1 MEDSH
6 MKLMITQKQLDE
18 LSSEQKQNLCD
29 LWIPNL
35 YDTAVATVCVDA
47 AEETY
52 GQITFV
58 IGGVTILKNYNLLL
72 YDLKYLPEQKIRI
85 IQDNNSE
92 SVDSDNIDQY
102 NEIENK
108 ETHETNLNEDDE
120 EDDIE
125 EDFSFDED
133 FSFEFQR
140 PESFLKQEC
149 LPLLNIGQMLDILSR
164 KNFGQC
170 NFSLSVAIEEDYIEI
185 GKENFVQDNNF
196 NEDSENVELCD
207 VLWKAVK
214 TLL

>member
-1 MEDSH
+1 

-29 LWIPNL
+29 LWIPNV

-47 AEETY
+47 AEEKY

-58 IGGVTILKNYNLLL
+58 VGGIDILKNCNLLL

-92 SVDSDNIDQY
+92 NADSDNIDEN
-102 NEIENK
+102 NE
-108 ETHETNLNEDDE
+108 ETPEINLND

-170 NFSLSVAIEEDYIEI
+170 IFSLSVAIEEDYIEI
-185 GKENFVQDNNF
+185 GKSNFIDESTS
-196 NEDSENVELCD
+196 NEDNGNVELCD

-214 TLL
+214 ALL

>member
-1 MEDSH
+1 

-35 YDTAVATVCVDA
+35 YDAAVATVCVDA
-47 AEETY
+47 AEEKY

-58 IGGVTILKNYNLLL
+58 VGGIEIAKNCNLLL
-72 YDLKYLPEQKIRI
+72 YDLKYLPDQKIRL
-85 IQDNNSE
+85 IQDSA
-92 SVDSDNIDQY
+92 DSNNIDEGS
-102 NEIENK
+102 EIENE
-108 ETHETNLNEDDE
+108 ETPEINVTEEDV

-140 PESFLKQEC
+140 PESFFKQEC

-170 NFSLSVAIEEDYIEI
+170 NFSLSVAIEEDYIEM
-185 GKENFVQDNNF
+185 GKSNFIEENTSNDDNGNI
-196 NEDSENVELCD
+196 ELCD

-214 TLL
+214 ALL

>member
-1 MEDSH
+1 

-35 YDTAVATVCVDA
+35 YDAAVATVCVDA
-47 AEETY
+47 AEEKY

-58 IGGVTILKNYNLLL
+58 IGGITILKNYNLLL
-72 YDLKYLPEQKIRI
+72 FDLKYLPEQKIRI
-85 IQDNNSE
+85 LQDNNSE
-92 SVDSDNIDQY
+92 SNDSDNIDEN
-102 NEIENK
+102 NEIEND
-108 ETHETNLNEDDE
+108 ESPEMNVNDEE

-125 EDFSFDED
+125 GDFSFDED

-140 PESFLKQEC
+140 PESFSKQEC

-170 NFSLSVAIEEDYIEI
+170 NFSLSVAIDEDYIEI
-185 GKENFVQDNNF
+185 AKDNFVQDDAIEN
-196 NEDSENVELCD
+196 SENIELCD

-214 TLL
+214 ALL

>member
-1 MEDSH
+1 

-29 LWIPNL
+29 LWIPNV
-35 YDTAVATVCVDA
+35 YDAAVATVCVDA
-47 AEETY
+47 AEEKY

-58 IGGVTILKNYNLLL
+58 IGGITILKNYNLLL
-72 YDLKYLPEQKIRI
+72 YDLKYLPDQKIRML
-85 IQDNNSE
+85 QDDNSE
-92 SVDSDNIDQY
+92 SIDSDNEI
-102 NEIENK
+102 IEN
-108 ETHETNLNEDDE
+108 EENAEINVNE
-120 EDDIE
+120 EDEDNIE

-140 PESFLKQEC
+140 PESFSKHEC

-170 NFSLSVAIEEDYIEI
+170 NFSLSVAIGEDYIEI
-185 GKENFVQDNNF
+185 GKENFVQDNTLAEN
-196 NEDSENVELCD
+196 SENVELCD

-214 TLL
+214 ALL

>member
-1 MEDSH
+1 
-6 MKLMITQKQLDE
+6 MKLRITQKQLDE
-18 LSSEQKQNLCD
+18 LSSEQQQNLCD

-35 YDTAVATVCVDA
+35 YDAAVATVCVDA
-47 AEETY
+47 AEEKY

-58 IGGVTILKNYNLLL
+58 VGGIDILKNCNLLL
-72 YDLKYLPEQKIRI
+72 YDLKYLPDQKIRI
-85 IQDNNSE
+85 MQDNNSE
-92 SVDSDNIDQY
+92 TIDSDDINEN
-102 NEIENK
+102 NEIENDANPKINVK
-108 ETHETNLNEDDE
+108 EEE

-140 PESFLKQEC
+140 PESFFKQEC

-185 GKENFVQDNNF
+185 GKDNFVQDNTL
-196 NEDSENVELCD
+196 NENSENVELCD

-214 TLL
+214 ALL